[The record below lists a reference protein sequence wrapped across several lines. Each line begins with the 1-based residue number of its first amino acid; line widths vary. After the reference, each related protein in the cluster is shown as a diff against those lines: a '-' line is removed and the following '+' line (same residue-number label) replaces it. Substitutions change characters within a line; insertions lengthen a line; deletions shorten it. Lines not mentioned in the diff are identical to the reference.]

1 MKRLICAVLCGASV
15 IAACAQDELVRLKMQ
30 TRVDYQREYVDGD
43 AVHDNS
49 GFRGKYFMLLL
60 DGKINDHFSYAYRQ
74 RLNKGCSGES
84 FFDATDWAYLKYQPD
99 RHWSFSVGKEPILW

>member
-1 MKRLICAVLCGASV
+1 MKRLLCAVLCGASV

-49 GFRGKYFMLLL
+49 GFKGKYFMLLL
-60 DGKINDHFSYAYRQ
+60 DGKINDHYDQHVTLPIVA
-74 RLNKGCSGES
+74 
-84 FFDATDWAYLKYQPD
+84 
-99 RHWSFSVGKEPILW
+99 GKINRVD

>member
-49 GFRGKYFMLLL
+49 GFKGKYFMLLL
-60 DGKINDHFSYAYRQ
+60 DGKINDHFLMLTASVST
-74 RLNKGCSGES
+74 K
-84 FFDATDWAYLKYQPD
+84 DAPA
-99 RHWSFSVGKEPILW
+99 RAFSTPPTGPT